1 MNRRRRSNHQRR
13 NELEVRQQSHVV
25 GQATNLPPPPP
36 THHHTLPSNYAQH
49 ATASQQYYGQPIYH
63 SGHMHPARHVSV
75 PSNAPPYRQPG
86 MIETPLPSPSAFSQL
101 SADGAPSLISDSS
114 SASARSPNNGTSPI
128 ELPPLSGSRDER
140 RHSSAAILRLGVPGS
155 FVTDNEAHMPSVHV
169 KQAPHMLQESFLPQ
183 HQQSFPQM
191 YHYLPSQPRH
201 PSPAQ
206 HVSIHQQ
213 HYQMAQAPHLRGNVF
228 TTVPQL
234 PSTPP
239 VQLPSITNL
248 AMSSSEMSAGP
259 SLAIDPALSG
269 VHTPTEGSP
278 KNKMS
283 LSNLTH

>member
-1 MNRRRRSNHQRR
+1 
-13 NELEVRQQSHVV
+13 
-25 GQATNLPPPPP
+25 
-36 THHHTLPSNYAQH
+36 
-49 ATASQQYYGQPIYH
+49 
-63 SGHMHPARHVSV
+63 
-75 PSNAPPYRQPG
+75 